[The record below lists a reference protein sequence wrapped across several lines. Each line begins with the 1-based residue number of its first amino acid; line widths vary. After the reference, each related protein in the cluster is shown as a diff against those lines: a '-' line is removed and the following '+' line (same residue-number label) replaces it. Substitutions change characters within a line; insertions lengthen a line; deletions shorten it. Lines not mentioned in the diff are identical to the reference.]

1 MNYYFSLFSSLQ
13 LWLKRNFRYDVTFFN
28 AIPLSKKR
36 NQYEK
41 IFLPSRKK
49 LSKLNR
55 KKICVFCESIKCN
68 INADYAF
75 FYSRGGQYF
84 LSLTTFFPAS
94 HWPFLILIASTAG
107 NSCKII
113 VDVSMLLFFRRMSR
127 ALVNCTLC
135 SCRYNLV
142 WLKSISQYRFL
153 FPPFISLSTIRSL
166 LCIILYVTSDI
177 SFVLI

>member
-41 IFLPSRKK
+41 IFLSSRKK

-94 HWPFLILIASTAG
+94 HWPFLILIAPTAG

-113 VDVSMLLFFRRMSR
+113 VDVGFH
-127 ALVNCTLC
+127 VT
-135 SCRYNLV
+135 
-142 WLKSISQYRFL
+142 FL
-153 FPPFISLSTIRSL
+153 PSN
-166 LCIILYVTSDI
+166 VTS
-177 SFVLI
+177 VG